1 MDDRA
6 VTRHVLA
13 EGLVQGVG
21 YREFT
26 RRSALRLNISGWVR
40 NRSDGTVEA
49 LLRGAARD
57 IEAILT
63 AMREGPRGARVAN
76 LRLLEPPAGDLEGAA
91 FEVLATI

>member
-13 EGLVQGVG
+13 EGFVQGVG

-49 LLRGAARD
+49 LLRGAAGD
-57 IEAILT
+57 VEAILA
-63 AMREGPRGARVAN
+63 AMREGPRGARVNN
-76 LRLLEPPAGDLEGAA
+76 LRIVDPEAGDVEGSA
-91 FEVLATI
+91 FEVRKTV